1 MTQIQIKSISKL
13 INVFSPKI
21 GLGDMASVLK
31 VLMSNQ
37 ISGTSPIVNKFEEQI
52 AKKFDRK
59 HGIAVSNGSVA
70 LDLAF
75 QSLDLK
81 EGDEV
86 ILPSFTIISCLSA
99 VVRTG
104 ATPVF
109 CDINKTSWNM
119 TLKDVEKKKT
129 ENTKAI
135 LMVHLYGLTA
145 EAQKIEKYCE
155 KNGIFLIEDA
165 AEAHG
170 QKESQKFC
178 GSFGLISTM
187 SFYANKHITTGEG
200 GMVLTDD
207 DDLKDKIKKMRNLDF
222 DNKKRFYHDN
232 LYWNYRLGG
241 MQAALGI
248 SQLKKLDKTI
258 SHKIKQ
264 AEIYDQYFSEEKT
277 LSIPLKNIN
286 DTNNHYWVYGVV
298 LNKDGIR
305 DKVMKELYD
314 SGIETRPFFWPLH
327 LQGSLPKKFRND
339 IELVNTE
346 HISKN
351 GLYLPLGKH
360 LKIRDQKFVTETL
373 LTILKNNN

>member
-21 GLGDMASVLK
+21 GLGDMASVVK

-81 EGDEV
+81 KGDEV

-99 VVRTG
+99 VLRTG
-104 ATPVF
+104 ATPIF

-155 KNGIFLIEDA
+155 KNGILLIEDA

-232 LYWNYRLGG
+232 LYWNYRIGG

-264 AEIYDQYFSEEKT
+264 AEIYDQYFYEEKT

-298 LNKDGIR
+298 LNKHGIR
-305 DKVMKELYD
+305 DKVMKELHD
-314 SGIETRPFFWPLH
+314 AGIETRPFFWPLH

-351 GLYLPLGKH
+351 GLYLPTGKH
-360 LKIRDQKFVTETL
+360 LKIRDQKFVIETL
-373 LTILKNNN
+373 LSILKNNN

>member
-104 ATPVF
+104 ATPIF

>member
-21 GLGDMASVLK
+21 GLGDVASVLK

-104 ATPVF
+104 ATPIF

>member
-1 MTQIQIKSISKL
+1 
-13 INVFSPKI
+13 
-21 GLGDMASVLK
+21 
-31 VLMSNQ
+31 
-37 ISGTSPIVNKFEEQI
+37 
-52 AKKFDRK
+52 
-59 HGIAVSNGSVA
+59 
-70 LDLAF
+70 
-75 QSLDLK
+75 
-81 EGDEV
+81 
-86 ILPSFTIISCLSA
+86 
-99 VVRTG
+99 
-104 ATPVF
+104 
-109 CDINKTSWNM
+109 
-119 TLKDVEKKKT
+119 
-129 ENTKAI
+129 
-135 LMVHLYGLTA
+135 
-145 EAQKIEKYCE
+145 
-155 KNGIFLIEDA
+155 
-165 AEAHG
+165 
-170 QKESQKFC
+170 
-178 GSFGLISTM
+178 M

-298 LNKDGIR
+298 LNKHGIR
-305 DKVMKELYD
+305 DKVMKELHD

>member
-21 GLGDMASVLK
+21 GIGDMASVLK

-104 ATPVF
+104 ATPIF

-286 DTNNHYWVYGVV
+286 DINNHYWVYGVV

-314 SGIETRPFFWPLH
+314 SGIETRPFFGPLH

-351 GLYLPLGKH
+351 GLYLPLGRH
-360 LKIRDQKFVTETL
+360 LKIRDQKFVTKPL

>member
-21 GLGDMASVLK
+21 GIGDMASVLK

-104 ATPVF
+104 ATPIF

-286 DTNNHYWVYGVV
+286 NTNNHYWVYGVV

>member
-99 VVRTG
+99 VLRTG
-104 ATPVF
+104 ATPIF

-135 LMVHLYGLTA
+135 LMVHLYGLAA

>member
-31 VLMSNQ
+31 ALMSNQ

-104 ATPVF
+104 ATPIF

-207 DDLKDKIKKMRNLDF
+207 DDLKDKIEKMRNLDF

-264 AEIYDQYFSEEKT
+264 AEIYDQYFSKEET

-314 SGIETRPFFWPLH
+314 SGVETRPFFWPLH

>member
-104 ATPVF
+104 ATPIF

-119 TLKDVEKKKT
+119 TLKDVEKK
-129 ENTKAI
+129 A
-135 LMVHLYGLTA
+135 
-145 EAQKIEKYCE
+145 
-155 KNGIFLIEDA
+155 
-165 AEAHG
+165 
-170 QKESQKFC
+170 
-178 GSFGLISTM
+178 
-187 SFYANKHITTGEG
+187 
-200 GMVLTDD
+200 
-207 DDLKDKIKKMRNLDF
+207 KKM
-222 DNKKRFYHDN
+222 
-232 LYWNYRLGG
+232 
-241 MQAALGI
+241 Q
-248 SQLKKLDKTI
+248 
-258 SHKIKQ
+258 
-264 AEIYDQYFSEEKT
+264 
-277 LSIPLKNIN
+277 
-286 DTNNHYWVYGVV
+286 
-298 LNKDGIR
+298 
-305 DKVMKELYD
+305 
-314 SGIETRPFFWPLH
+314 TRPH
-327 LQGSLPKKFRND
+327 LGNLS
-339 IELVNTE
+339 
-346 HISKN
+346 
-351 GLYLPLGKH
+351 
-360 LKIRDQKFVTETL
+360 
-373 LTILKNNN
+373 

>member
-99 VVRTG
+99 VLRTG
-104 ATPVF
+104 ATPIF

-119 TLKDVEKKKT
+119 TLKVVEKKKT

-135 LMVHLYGLTA
+135 LMVHLYGLAA

-298 LNKDGIR
+298 LNKHGIR
-305 DKVMKELYD
+305 DKVMKELHD

>member
-21 GLGDMASVLK
+21 GIGDMASVLK

-104 ATPVF
+104 ATPIF
-109 CDINKTSWNM
+109 CDINKISWNM

-207 DDLKDKIKKMRNLDF
+207 DDLKDKIEKMRNLDF

-286 DTNNHYWVYGVV
+286 NTNNHYWVYGVV

-314 SGIETRPFFWPLH
+314 SGIETRPFFGPLH

-339 IELVNTE
+339 IKLVNTE

-351 GLYLPLGKH
+351 GLYLPLGRH
-360 LKIRDQKFVTETL
+360 LKIRDQKFVTKTL

>member
-59 HGIAVSNGSVA
+59 YGIAVSNGSVA

-99 VVRTG
+99 VLRTG
-104 ATPVF
+104 ATPIF

-135 LMVHLYGLTA
+135 LMVHLYGLAA

-298 LNKDGIR
+298 LNKHGIR
-305 DKVMKELYD
+305 DKVMKELHD

>member
-99 VVRTG
+99 VLRTG
-104 ATPVF
+104 ATPIF

-135 LMVHLYGLTA
+135 LMVHLYGLAA

-298 LNKDGIR
+298 LNKHGIR
-305 DKVMKELYD
+305 DKVMKELHD

>member
-1 MTQIQIKSISKL
+1 L

-31 VLMSNQ
+31 ALMSNQ

-104 ATPVF
+104 ATPIF

-264 AEIYDQYFSEEKT
+264 AEIYDQYFSKEET

-314 SGIETRPFFWPLH
+314 SGVETRPFFWPLH

>member
-104 ATPVF
+104 ATPIF

-135 LMVHLYGLTA
+135 LMVHLYGLAA

-298 LNKDGIR
+298 LNKHGIR
-305 DKVMKELYD
+305 DKVMKELHD

>member
-1 MTQIQIKSISKL
+1 M
-13 INVFSPKI
+13 V
-21 GLGDMASVLK
+21 SVLRA
-31 VLMSNQ
+31 LISNQ
-37 ISGTSPIVNKFEEQI
+37 ISGTSPIVRQFEEKI
-52 AKKFDRK
+52 AEKFNRK
-59 HGIAVSNGSVA
+59 HGIAVSNGSTA

-75 QSLDLK
+75 QSINLK

-99 VVRTG
+99 IVRTG

-119 TLKDVEKKKT
+119 TLEDVQKMTTK
-129 ENTKAI
+129 NTKAI
-135 LMVHLYGLTA
+135 LIVHIYGLTA
-145 EAQKIEKYCE
+145 EAQKIEEYCE

-241 MQAALGI
+241 IQAALGI
-248 SQLKKLDKTI
+248 SQLKNLDKTI
-258 SHKIKQ
+258 NHKIKQ
-264 AEIYDQYFSEEKT
+264 AEIYDQYLSEEKT
-277 LSIPLKNIN
+277 LSIPLKTIN
-286 DTNNHYWVYGVV
+286 NTNNHYWVYGVV
-298 LNKDGIR
+298 LNKEGIR
-305 DKVMKELYD
+305 NKVMKQLYD
-314 SGIETRPFFWPLH
+314 LGIETRPFFGPLH
-327 LQGSLPKKFRND
+327 LQESLPKKFRND
-339 IELVNTE
+339 TKLVNTE

-360 LKIRDQKFVTETL
+360 LKRKDQKFITDTL
-373 LTILKNNN
+373 LTILKNYV

>member
-59 HGIAVSNGSVA
+59 YGIAVSNGSVA

-298 LNKDGIR
+298 LNKHGIR
-305 DKVMKELYD
+305 DKVMKELHD

>member
-99 VVRTG
+99 VLRTG
-104 ATPVF
+104 ATPIF

-135 LMVHLYGLTA
+135 LMVHLYGLAA

-248 SQLKKLDKTI
+248 SQLKKLDNTL

-298 LNKDGIR
+298 LNKHGIR
-305 DKVMKELYD
+305 DKVMKELHD

>member
-52 AKKFDRK
+52 AKKFNRK
-59 HGIAVSNGSVA
+59 YGIAVSNGSVA

-170 QKESQKFC
+170 QKESLKFC

-207 DDLKDKIKKMRNLDF
+207 DGLKDKIKKMRNLDF

-264 AEIYDQYFSEEKT
+264 AEIYDQYLSEEKT
-277 LSIPLKNIN
+277 LSIPLRNIN
-286 DTNNHYWVYGVV
+286 NTNNHYWVYGVV

-360 LKIRDQKFVTETL
+360 LKTKDQKFVTETL